1 MGLTDMILQE
11 MQGKDQLTPAEFSK
25 VYQYLHG
32 ISNSGHQLI
41 YIVDNIQNYITTIP
55 AEETEEAPVEG
66 TVYRMGGEQ
75 MELQT
80 PEAHFL
86 VVDDNEMNLFVAKK
100 LLSKTGARVTT
111 CTGGLE
117 CLRALT
123 KEKFDLVFLDYMM
136 PDMDGLT
143 ALKNLRQKSNIPVM
157 MITARTADAER
168 ILGLNIGADDYIC
181 KPFNPL
187 EVAARVKAFMR
198 RYYDLGAGNI
208 KEEAEVLKAM
218 DLELDTDKCLLTKGG
233 EIIELT
239 SVEYKMMEM
248 FMKNPG
254 KVFTKQQ
261 LYEYAWGDDFFASDN
276 NIMVAISK
284 LRTKLDEDASKYI
297 KTMRGLGYRLE
308 IK

>member
-1 MGLTDMILQE
+1 MEYKILVADDE
-11 MQGKDQLTPAEFSK
+11 KEIRNLLKLYLENDGFK
-25 VYQYLHG
+25 VVEASTG
-32 ISNSGHQLI
+32 IEVL
-41 YIVDNIQNYITTIP
+41 D
-55 AEETEEAPVEG
+55 
-66 TVYRMGGEQ
+66 
-75 MELQT
+75 
-80 PEAHFL
+80 
-86 VVDDNEMNLFVAKK
+86 
-100 LLSKTGARVTT
+100 LLD
-111 CTGGLE
+111 
-117 CLRALT
+117 
-123 KEKFDLVFLDYMM
+123 KEKPDMCLLDIMM

-284 LRTKLDEDASKYI
+284 LRPKLGEDASKYI

>member
-1 MGLTDMILQE
+1 MEYKILVADDE
-11 MQGKDQLTPAEFSK
+11 KEIRNLLKLYLENDGFK
-25 VYQYLHG
+25 V
-32 ISNSGHQLI
+32 
-41 YIVDNIQNYITTIP
+41 V
-55 AEETEEAPVEG
+55 EAS
-66 TVYRMGGEQ
+66 T
-75 MELQT
+75 
-80 PEAHFL
+80 
-86 VVDDNEMNLFVAKK
+86 
-100 LLSKTGARVTT
+100 
-111 CTGGLE
+111 GLE
-117 CLRALT
+117 VLDLLD
-123 KEKFDLVFLDYMM
+123 KEKPDMCLLDIMM

-208 KEEAEVLKAM
+208 KEDTEILKAM

-233 EIIELT
+233 EPIELT

>member
-1 MGLTDMILQE
+1 MEYKILVADDE
-11 MQGKDQLTPAEFSK
+11 KEIRNLLKLYLENDGFK
-25 VYQYLHG
+25 V
-32 ISNSGHQLI
+32 
-41 YIVDNIQNYITTIP
+41 V
-55 AEETEEAPVEG
+55 EAS
-66 TVYRMGGEQ
+66 T
-75 MELQT
+75 
-80 PEAHFL
+80 
-86 VVDDNEMNLFVAKK
+86 
-100 LLSKTGARVTT
+100 
-111 CTGGLE
+111 GLE
-117 CLRALT
+117 VLDLLD
-123 KEKFDLVFLDYMM
+123 KEKPDMCLLDIMM

-248 FMKNPG
+248 FMKNHG

>member
-1 MGLTDMILQE
+1 MEYKILVADDE
-11 MQGKDQLTPAEFSK
+11 KEIRNLLKLYLENDGFK
-25 VYQYLHG
+25 V
-32 ISNSGHQLI
+32 
-41 YIVDNIQNYITTIP
+41 V
-55 AEETEEAPVEG
+55 EAS
-66 TVYRMGGEQ
+66 T
-75 MELQT
+75 
-80 PEAHFL
+80 
-86 VVDDNEMNLFVAKK
+86 
-100 LLSKTGARVTT
+100 
-111 CTGGLE
+111 GLE
-117 CLRALT
+117 VLDLLD
-123 KEKFDLVFLDYMM
+123 KEKPDMCLLDIMM

-181 KPFNPL
+181 KPFKPL